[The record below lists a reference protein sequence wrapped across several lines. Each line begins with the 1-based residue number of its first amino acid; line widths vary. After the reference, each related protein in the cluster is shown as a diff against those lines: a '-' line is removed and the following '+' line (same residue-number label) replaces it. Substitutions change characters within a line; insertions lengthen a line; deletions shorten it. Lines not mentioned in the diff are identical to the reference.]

1 MAKKKTE
8 LMEEENKKDFLDE
21 ESVEGERIFL
31 MDEKGEILDAEEA
44 ERLESEL
51 LLKVDTYF
59 MANPSL

>member
-21 ESVEGERIFL
+21 ESMEGERVFL

-44 ERLESEL
+44 EGRVEQDAGEYLDPE
-51 LLKVDTYF
+51 
-59 MANPSL
+59 